1 MYMYVKL
8 FSGDLNSDLCLLHP
22 TSIYTCGVTTA
33 PRVCG
38 GGICFNGR
46 IDSFIYKHNYYK
58 CLLITTIIIKF
69 YNLERLKNKKE
80 KIIFC

>member
-1 MYMYVKL
+1 MYVKL
-8 FSGDLNSDLCLLHP
+8 FSGDLNSDLYLLH
-22 TSIYTCGVTTA
+22 STA
-33 PRVCG
+33 LKVCG

-58 CLLITTIIIKF
+58 CLLITTITIKF